1 MAILA
6 LTLDLDDTLWPVLPA
21 LELADQAVDSWL
33 QQHHPDVA
41 RAWPIAA
48 MRQLRARVAAER
60 LDLDRVR
67 LSMFMA
73 ARSGLWGVR
82 MQLPDGLAIR
92 QTEAARKLEKWA
104 KAEGLRL
111 EWQSRTADMPD
122 GRRVE
127 VQEPEFSWEPTP
139 K

>member
-1 MAILA
+1 
-6 LTLDLDDTLWPVLPA
+6 
-21 LELADQAVDSWL
+21 
-33 QQHHPDVA
+33 
-41 RAWPIAA
+41 
-48 MRQLRARVAAER
+48 
-60 LDLDRVR
+60 
-67 LSMFMA
+67 
-73 ARSGLWGVR
+73 